1 MVQFKKQELIKI
13 FSFVLLIIY
22 VSLCFYYAHH
32 LDTTMDEGIYL
43 LKGRLFLER
52 KYLPFE
58 ENGLLTNKP
67 PFSFWLLGLSQIVT
81 VGLRS
86 GRYFAILLSIGVF
99 IGVWITSKKY
109 LGLKSA
115 LFISLL
121 LTINQAIIIY
131 YSRAMTEVVTAF
143 LIVWSLY
150 FILGTEHNKTE
161 LCFGLIL
168 AAITSLTRQ
177 NLFPF
182 FIFSIIYVIWENNI
196 KKSLFPI
203 MISILFFV
211 GFNIY
216 YWPSIYIDIWRP
228 LLPQNIQ
235 IFINN
240 IFNINL
246 SSDMGTAYLNRKYG
260 IIQDLQVV
268 FQTLRYYLIPIFT
281 SCFAIFLIDWK
292 KLKSGN
298 NYKKF
303 LYLLVSFLFLLLI
316 HLVAPIV
323 NNVYLYSMPAYPS
336 FFIPMGF
343 LLLPLCYRNLREKST
358 GAVTILLI
366 LSVLLIFA
374 GTGLSLYRT
383 ISEPLMEIKVPRVKD
398 FSFQEGNIEIWKLLS
413 NKLNLDYFQ
422 LEYLITTGFGLI
434 LGIIFVII
442 SMIVWKIFFK
452 RKISITTAIF
462 FQFTLFCI
470 LLSPTK
476 YVAGTSSINLC
487 TNGDVLVSHED
498 VADQLKGIIPD
509 GSLVYYETTE
519 SSIPL
524 MYLTKVDFYPNLL
537 NQKFYFRVGGDDD
550 YLEKKGYW
558 SESLAYKWISNADY
572 LVLGEEEAKY
582 WEPKLTN
589 FSVTFDKLL
598 VTNNTIPCRD
608 RTYLHV
614 YKVIK

>member
-1 MVQFKKQELIKI
+1 LI
-13 FSFVLLIIY
+13 SV
-22 VSLCFYYAHH
+22 
-32 LDTTMDEGIYL
+32 
-43 LKGRLFLER
+43 
-52 KYLPFE
+52 
-58 ENGLLTNKP
+58 
-67 PFSFWLLGLSQIVT
+67 
-81 VGLRS
+81 
-86 GRYFAILLSIGVF
+86 
-99 IGVWITSKKY
+99 
-109 LGLKSA
+109 
-115 LFISLL
+115 
-121 LTINQAIIIY
+121 
-131 YSRAMTEVVTAF
+131 
-143 LIVWSLY
+143 
-150 FILGTEHNKTE
+150 
-161 LCFGLIL
+161 
-168 AAITSLTRQ
+168 
-177 NLFPF
+177 
-182 FIFSIIYVIWENNI
+182 
-196 KKSLFPI
+196 
-203 MISILFFV
+203 LFFV

-228 LLPQNIQ
+228 LLPQNMQ

-240 IFNINL
+240 FFYINL
-246 SSDMGTAYLNRKYG
+246 SGDMGTAYLDRKYR
-260 IIQDLQVV
+260 IIQELQVL
-268 FQTLRYYLIPIFT
+268 FQTLRYYLLPIFT

-298 NYKKF
+298 DYKKF
-303 LYLLVSFLFLLLI
+303 LYLLISFLFLVLI

-336 FFIPMGF
+336 FFIPMGL
-343 LLLPLCYRNLREKST
+343 LLLPLCYRNLREKSI

-366 LSVLLIFA
+366 LFIFLIFA

-383 ISEPLMEIKVPRVKD
+383 ISGPLMEIKVPRIKD

-422 LEYLITTGFGLI
+422 LEYLITTGFSLI
-434 LGIIFVII
+434 LGILFVII
-442 SMIVWKIFFK
+442 SMIIWKIFFK
-452 RKISITTAIF
+452 MKISITNAIF
-462 FQFTLFCI
+462 FQFTLFYI

-487 TNGDVLVSHED
+487 TNGDVLVSHEE
-498 VADQLKGIIPD
+498 VAEQLKSIIPD

-537 NQKFYFRVGGDDD
+537 NQKFYFRIGGDDE
-550 YLEKKGYW
+550 YLEENGYW

-582 WEPKLTN
+582 WEPKLAN

-598 VTNNTIPCRD
+598 ITDNTIPCRD